1 MAERGTVPK
10 SQGEGCASPSLPES
24 CSLQS
29 CLLGLQENARRD
41 FFILSRESLKTPRT
55 PLLPCPGLPASSS
68 FLDAAATTLLMAWT
82 CSPHLQPKRS

>member
-29 CLLGLQENARRD
+29 CLLGLQENARCD
-41 FFILSRESLKTPRT
+41 FFYLVPGIAQNSTHSAPALPRITSLFFP
-55 PLLPCPGLPASSS
+55 P
-68 FLDAAATTLLMAWT
+68 
-82 CSPHLQPKRS
+82 